1 MWNKSIYHQK
11 GGRNILFDKIDQLG
25 VNTIRTLSI
34 EAIQKANSGH
44 PGLPM
49 GAAPMAYALWT
60 KHLNVNPA
68 TSLNWPNRDRFILSA
83 GHGSA
88 MLYSLLHLAGYQVT
102 IDDLKNFRQWESK
115 TPGHP
120 EFGHTDGVE
129 ATTGPL
135 GQGISMAVGMA
146 MAEAHLAATY
156 NRDSFNVMDHYTYTI
171 VGDGDLMEGVSQ
183 EASSMAGHM
192 KLGKLVVLY
201 DSNDISLDGP
211 TNKAFTENVGA
222 RYEAY
227 GWQHILVEDGN
238 DLEAIS
244 KAIEEAKAE
253 TEKPSLI
260 EIKTVIGFGAPK
272 QGTSAVH
279 GAPIGDDGITA
290 AKAIYGWEYPDFT
303 VPEEVADRFKAEM
316 MDKGAKT
323 EAQWNEMFEN
333 YAKAYPELA
342 QQFKDAFAGKL
353 PENWEESLPVY
364 EEGSSQASRVS
375 SKEVIQSVAK
385 AVPTVW
391 GGSAD
396 LSGSNN
402 TTIADEEEFQPDSYQ
417 GRNIWFGVRE
427 FAMAAAMNGIQLHG
441 GTRVYGGTF
450 FVFTDYLRPAI
461 RMSAIQNLPVT
472 YVLTHDSVA
481 VGEDGPTHEP
491 IEQLASVRC
500 MPNVQVIRPADGNET
515 SAAWKVAL
523 ESTDKPTLL
532 VLSRQ
537 NLPVLPGS
545 KDIATE
551 GVAKGGYVI
560 SKASGDT
567 PDGILIATGSEVNLA
582 VEAQK
587 ILKEQGKDVSVVSLP
602 SFDLFEAQ
610 DEAYKESV
618 LPKAVT
624 KRVAVEAASSF
635 GWERYIGDAGK
646 MISIDHFGASAP
658 GGFVLEQF
666 GFTVANVVAT
676 YNEL

>member
-1 MWNKSIYHQK
+1 M
-11 GGRNILFDKIDQLG
+11 FDKIDQLG

-120 EFGHTDGVE
+120 EYQHTDGVE
-129 ATTGPL
+129 ATSGPL
-135 GQGISMAVGMA
+135 GQGISTSVGMA

-156 NRDSFNVMDHYTYTI
+156 NRDSFNVMDHYTYALC
-171 VGDGDLMEGVSQ
+171 GDGDLMEGVSA

-192 KLGKLVVLY
+192 KLGKLIVLY

-211 TNKAFTENVGA
+211 TSKAFTENVGA

-227 GWQHILVEDGN
+227 GWQHILVKDGN

-244 KAIEEAKAE
+244 KAIDEAKAE

-260 EIKTVIGFGAPK
+260 EIKTVIGFGSPK
-272 QGTSAVH
+272 EGTSAVH
-279 GAPIGDDGITA
+279 GAPIGKDGIDA
-290 AKAIYGWEYPDFT
+290 AKAVYGWEYPDFT
-303 VPEEVADRFKAEM
+303 VPEEVAKRFKEEIN
-316 MDKGAKT
+316 DKGAKT
-323 EAQWNEMFEN
+323 EAKWDAMFAN
-333 YAKAYPELA
+333 YEKAHPELA
-342 QQFKDAFAGKL
+342 KQFKAAFADEL
-353 PENWEESLPVY
+353 PANWEEALPVY
-364 EEGSSQASRVS
+364 EEGTAQASRVS
-375 SKEVIQSVAK
+375 SKDAIQAIAK
-385 AVPTVW
+385 AVPNVW

-402 TTIADEEEFQPDSYQ
+402 TTIADEKEFQPGSYE

-427 FAMAAAMNGIQLHG
+427 FAMASAMNGIHLHG

-450 FVFTDYLRPAI
+450 FVFTDYLRPAV
-461 RMSAIQNLPVT
+461 RMSAIQNLPVI

-515 SAAWKVAL
+515 SAAWIQAL
-523 ESTDKPTLL
+523 ETTNKPTIL

-537 NLPVLPGS
+537 NLPVLPNS
-545 KDIATE
+545 KEMAKE
-551 GVAKGGYVI
+551 GVSKGGYVI
-560 SKASGDT
+560 SKAESDT
-567 PDGILIATGSEVNLA
+567 PEGILIATGSEVNLA
-582 VEAQK
+582 VQAQK
-587 ILKEQGKDVSVVSLP
+587 ELKAQGKDVSVVSLP

-624 KRVAVEAASSF
+624 KRVAIEAASPF
-635 GWERYIGDAGK
+635 GWERYIGSEGK
-646 MISIDHFGASAP
+646 MIGIDHFGASAP
-658 GGFVLEQF
+658 GDFVLEQF
-666 GFTVANVVAT
+666 GFTVDNVVNT
-676 YNEL
+676 FNEL

>member
-1 MWNKSIYHQK
+1 M
-11 GGRNILFDKIDQLG
+11 FDKIDQLG

-120 EFGHTDGVE
+120 EYQHTDGVE
-129 ATTGPL
+129 ATSGPL
-135 GQGISMAVGMA
+135 GQGISTSVGMA

-156 NRDSFNVMDHYTYTI
+156 NRDSFNVMDHYTYALC
-171 VGDGDLMEGVSQ
+171 GDGDLMEGVSG

-192 KLGKLVVLY
+192 KLGKLIVLY

-211 TNKAFTENVGA
+211 TSKAFTENVGA

-227 GWQHILVEDGN
+227 GWQHILVKDGN

-244 KAIEEAKAE
+244 KAIDEAKAE
-253 TEKPSLI
+253 TDKPTLI
-260 EIKTVIGFGAPK
+260 EIKTVIGFGSPK
-272 QGTSAVH
+272 EGTSAVH
-279 GAPIGDDGITA
+279 GAPIGQDGIDA
-290 AKAIYGWEYPDFT
+290 AKAVYGWEYPDFT
-303 VPEEVADRFKAEM
+303 VPEEVAKRFKEEIN
-316 MDKGAKT
+316 DKGAKT
-323 EAQWNEMFEN
+323 EADWDAMFAN
-333 YAKAYPELA
+333 YEKAHPELA
-342 QQFKDAFAGKL
+342 KQFKAAFAGEL
-353 PENWEESLPVY
+353 PENWEDALPVY
-364 EEGSSQASRVS
+364 EEGTAQASRVS
-375 SKEVIQSVAK
+375 SKDAIQAIAK
-385 AVPTVW
+385 AVPNVW

-402 TTIADEEEFQPDSYQ
+402 TTIADEAEFQPGSYE

-427 FAMAAAMNGIQLHG
+427 FAMASAMNGIHLHG

-450 FVFTDYLRPAI
+450 FVFTDYLRPAV
-461 RMSAIQNLPVT
+461 RMSAIQNLPVI

-515 SAAWKVAL
+515 SAAWIQAL
-523 ESTDKPTLL
+523 ETKNKPTIL

-537 NLPVLPGS
+537 NLPVLPNS
-545 KDIATE
+545 KDIAKD

-560 SKASGDT
+560 SKAESDI
-567 PDGILIATGSEVNLA
+567 PEGILIATGSEVNLA

-587 ILKEQGKDVSVVSLP
+587 ELKAQGKDVSVVSLP

-624 KRVAVEAASSF
+624 KRVAIEAASPF
-635 GWERYIGDAGK
+635 GWERYIGSEGK
-646 MISIDHFGASAP
+646 MIGIDHFGASAP

-666 GFTVANVVAT
+666 GFTVDNVVNT
-676 YNEL
+676 FNEL

>member
-1 MWNKSIYHQK
+1 
-11 GGRNILFDKIDQLG
+11 LFDKIDQLG

-120 EFGHTDGVE
+120 EYQHTDGVE
-129 ATTGPL
+129 ATSGPL
-135 GQGISMAVGMA
+135 GQGISTSVGMA

-156 NRDSFNVMDHYTYTI
+156 NRDSFNVMDHYTYALC
-171 VGDGDLMEGVSQ
+171 GDGDLMEGVSA

-192 KLGKLVVLY
+192 KLGKLIVLY

-211 TNKAFTENVGA
+211 TSKAFTENVGA

-227 GWQHILVEDGN
+227 GWQHILVKDGN

-244 KAIEEAKAE
+244 KAIDEAKAE

-260 EIKTVIGFGAPK
+260 EIKTVIGFGSPK
-272 QGTSAVH
+272 EGTSAVH
-279 GAPIGDDGITA
+279 GAPIGQDGIDA
-290 AKAIYGWEYPDFT
+290 AKTVYGWEYPDFT
-303 VPEEVADRFKAEM
+303 VPEEVAKRFKEEIN
-316 MDKGAKT
+316 DKGAKT
-323 EAQWNEMFEN
+323 EAKWDAMFAN
-333 YAKAYPELA
+333 YEKAHPELA
-342 QQFKDAFAGKL
+342 KQFKAAFAGEL
-353 PENWEESLPVY
+353 PANWEEALPVY
-364 EEGSSQASRVS
+364 EEGTAQASRVS
-375 SKEVIQSVAK
+375 SKDAIQAIAK
-385 AVPTVW
+385 AVPNVW

-402 TTIADEEEFQPDSYQ
+402 TTIADEKEFQPGSYE

-427 FAMAAAMNGIQLHG
+427 FAMASAMNGIHLHG

-450 FVFTDYLRPAI
+450 FVFTDYLRPAV
-461 RMSAIQNLPVT
+461 RMSAIQNLPVI

-515 SAAWKVAL
+515 SAAWIQAL
-523 ESTDKPTLL
+523 ETTDKPTIL

-537 NLPVLPGS
+537 NLPVLPNS
-545 KDIATE
+545 KEMAKE
-551 GVAKGGYVI
+551 GVSKGGYVI
-560 SKASGDT
+560 SKAESDT
-567 PDGILIATGSEVNLA
+567 PEGILIATGSEVNLA
-582 VEAQK
+582 VQAQK
-587 ILKEQGKDVSVVSLP
+587 ELKAQGKDVSVVSLP

-624 KRVAVEAASSF
+624 KRVAIEAASPF
-635 GWERYIGDAGK
+635 GWERYIGSEGK
-646 MISIDHFGASAP
+646 MIGIDHFGASAP
-658 GGFVLEQF
+658 GDFVLEQF
-666 GFTVANVVAT
+666 GFTVDNVVNT
-676 YNEL
+676 FNEL

>member
-1 MWNKSIYHQK
+1 M
-11 GGRNILFDKIDQLG
+11 FDKIDQLG

-60 KHLNVNPA
+60 KHLNINPA

-102 IDDLKNFRQWESK
+102 IDDLKSFRQWESK

-120 EFGHTDGVE
+120 EYQHTDGVE
-129 ATTGPL
+129 ATSGPL
-135 GQGISMAVGMA
+135 GQGISTSVGMA

-156 NRDSFNVMDHYTYTI
+156 NRDSFNVMDHYTFALC
-171 VGDGDLMEGVSQ
+171 GDGDLMEGVSG
-183 EASSMAGHM
+183 EASSMAGHL

-211 TNKAFTENVGA
+211 TSKAFTENVGA

-238 DLEAIS
+238 DLAAIS
-244 KAIEEAKAE
+244 KAIDEAKAE
-253 TEKPSLI
+253 TEKPTLI

-272 QGTSAVH
+272 EGTSAVH
-279 GAPIGDDGITA
+279 GAPIGQDGIAA
-290 AKAIYGWEYPDFT
+290 AKAVYGWEYPDFT
-303 VPEEVADRFKAEM
+303 VPEEVAKRFKEEIN
-316 MDKGAKT
+316 DKGAKT
-323 EAQWNEMFEN
+323 EAAWDAMFAN
-333 YAKAYPELA
+333 YEKAHPELA
-342 QQFKDAFAGKL
+342 KQFKTAFAGEL
-353 PENWEESLPVY
+353 PENWEEALPVY
-364 EEGSSQASRVS
+364 EEGTAQASRVS
-375 SKEVIQSVAK
+375 SKEAIQAIAK
-385 AVPTVW
+385 AVPNVW

-402 TTIADEEEFQPDSYQ
+402 TTIANEAEFQPGSYE

-427 FAMAAAMNGIQLHG
+427 FAMASAMNGIHLHG

-450 FVFTDYLRPAI
+450 FVFTDYLRPAV
-461 RMSAIQNLPVT
+461 RMSAIQNLPVV

-515 SAAWKVAL
+515 SAAWLKAL
-523 ESTDKPTLL
+523 ETKNKPTIL

-537 NLPVLPGS
+537 NLPVLPNS
-545 KDIATE
+545 KNTAKE

-560 SKASGDT
+560 SKAESNT

-582 VEAQK
+582 VQAQK
-587 ILKEQGKDVSVVSLP
+587 ELKAQGKDVSVVSLP

-624 KRVAVEAASSF
+624 KRVAVEAASPF
-635 GWERYIGDAGK
+635 GWERYIGTEGK
-646 MISIDHFGASAP
+646 MIGIDHFGASAP
-658 GGFVLEQF
+658 GDYVLEQF
-666 GFTVANVVAT
+666 GFTVENVVNT
-676 YNEL
+676 FNEL

>member
-1 MWNKSIYHQK
+1 M
-11 GGRNILFDKIDQLG
+11 FDKIDQLG

-120 EFGHTDGVE
+120 EYQHTDGVE
-129 ATTGPL
+129 ATSGPL
-135 GQGISMAVGMA
+135 GQGISTSVGMA

-156 NRDSFNVMDHYTYTI
+156 NRDSFNVMDHYTYALC
-171 VGDGDLMEGVSQ
+171 GDGDLMEGVSA

-192 KLGKLVVLY
+192 KLGKLIVLY

-211 TNKAFTENVGA
+211 TSKAFTENVGA

-227 GWQHILVEDGN
+227 GWQHILVKDGN

-244 KAIEEAKAE
+244 KAIDEAKAE

-260 EIKTVIGFGAPK
+260 EIKTVIGFGSPK
-272 QGTSAVH
+272 EGTSAVH
-279 GAPIGDDGITA
+279 GAPIGQDGIDA
-290 AKAIYGWEYPDFT
+290 AKTVYGWEYPDFT
-303 VPEEVADRFKAEM
+303 VPEEVAKRFKEEIN
-316 MDKGAKT
+316 DKGAKT
-323 EAQWNEMFEN
+323 EAKWDAMFAN
-333 YAKAYPELA
+333 YEKAHPELA
-342 QQFKDAFAGKL
+342 KQFKAVFADEL
-353 PENWEESLPVY
+353 PANWEEALPVY
-364 EEGSSQASRVS
+364 EEGTAQASRVS
-375 SKEVIQSVAK
+375 SKDAIQAIAK
-385 AVPTVW
+385 AVPNVW

-402 TTIADEEEFQPDSYQ
+402 TTIADEKEFQPGSYE

-427 FAMAAAMNGIQLHG
+427 FAMASAMNGIHLHG

-450 FVFTDYLRPAI
+450 FVFTDYLRPAV
-461 RMSAIQNLPVT
+461 RMSAIQNLPVI

-515 SAAWKVAL
+515 SAAWIQAL
-523 ESTDKPTLL
+523 ETNNKPTIL

-537 NLPVLPGS
+537 NLPVLPNS
-545 KDIATE
+545 KEMAKE
-551 GVAKGGYVI
+551 GVSKGGYVI
-560 SKASGDT
+560 SKAESDT
-567 PDGILIATGSEVNLA
+567 PEGILIATGSEVNLA
-582 VEAQK
+582 VQAQK
-587 ILKEQGKDVSVVSLP
+587 ELKAQGKDVSVVSLP

-610 DEAYKESV
+610 DEVYKESV

-624 KRVAVEAASSF
+624 KRVAIEAASPF
-635 GWERYIGDAGK
+635 GWERYIGSEGK
-646 MISIDHFGASAP
+646 MIGIDHFGASAP
-658 GGFVLEQF
+658 GDFVLEQF
-666 GFTVANVVAT
+666 GFTVDNVVNT
-676 YNEL
+676 FNEL

>member
-1 MWNKSIYHQK
+1 M
-11 GGRNILFDKIDQLG
+11 FDKIDQLG

-68 TSLNWPNRDRFILSA
+68 TSLDWPNRDRFILSA

-120 EFGHTDGVE
+120 EYQHTDGVE
-129 ATTGPL
+129 ATSGPL
-135 GQGISMAVGMA
+135 GQGISTSVGMA

-156 NRDSFNVMDHYTYTI
+156 NRDSFNVMDHYTYALC
-171 VGDGDLMEGVSQ
+171 GDGDLMEGVSA

-192 KLGKLVVLY
+192 KLGKLIVLY

-211 TNKAFTENVGA
+211 TSKAFTENVGA

-227 GWQHILVEDGN
+227 GWQHILVKDGN

-244 KAIEEAKAE
+244 KAIDEAKAE

-260 EIKTVIGFGAPK
+260 EIKTVIGFGSPK
-272 QGTSAVH
+272 EGTSAVH
-279 GAPIGDDGITA
+279 GAPIGQDGINA
-290 AKAIYGWEYPDFT
+290 AKTVYGWEYPDFT
-303 VPEEVADRFKAEM
+303 VPEEVAKRFKEEIN
-316 MDKGAKT
+316 DKGAKT
-323 EAQWNEMFEN
+323 EAKWDAMFAN
-333 YAKAYPELA
+333 YEKAHPELA
-342 QQFKDAFAGKL
+342 KQFKAAFAGEL
-353 PENWEESLPVY
+353 PANWEEALPVY
-364 EEGSSQASRVS
+364 EEGTAQASRVS
-375 SKEVIQSVAK
+375 SKDAIQAIAK
-385 AVPTVW
+385 AVPNVW

-402 TTIADEEEFQPDSYQ
+402 TTIADEKEFQPGSYE

-427 FAMAAAMNGIQLHG
+427 FAMASAMNGIHLHG

-450 FVFTDYLRPAI
+450 FVFTDYLRPAV
-461 RMSAIQNLPVT
+461 RMSAIQNLPVI

-515 SAAWKVAL
+515 SAAWIQAL
-523 ESTDKPTLL
+523 ETTNKPTIL

-537 NLPVLPGS
+537 NLPVLPNS
-545 KDIATE
+545 KEMAKE
-551 GVAKGGYVI
+551 GVSKGGYVI
-560 SKASGDT
+560 SKAESDT
-567 PDGILIATGSEVNLA
+567 PEGILIATGSEVNLA
-582 VEAQK
+582 VQAQK
-587 ILKEQGKDVSVVSLP
+587 ELKAQGKDVSVVSLP

-610 DEAYKESV
+610 DEVYKESV

-624 KRVAVEAASSF
+624 KRVAIEAASPF
-635 GWERYIGDAGK
+635 GWERYIGSEGK
-646 MISIDHFGASAP
+646 MIGIDHFGASAP
-658 GGFVLEQF
+658 GDFVLEQF
-666 GFTVANVVAT
+666 GFTVDNVVNT
-676 YNEL
+676 FNEL